1 MIPCQILAVSK
12 RVENGLLVS
21 EMYLQ
26 LDISTAAA
34 FINSSQATGCSI
46 LACLVS
52 DCGVE
57 LFGQIVCKPMLPL
70 TFPVIK

>member
-1 MIPCQILAVSK
+1 MIPCQTLAASK
-12 RVENGLLVS
+12 PVENGLLVP
-21 EMYLQ
+21 EMCRQ

-34 FINSSQATGCSI
+34 FLDSSQATGCSV